1 MIKYYFYNKNS
12 HTKIMNNSKKM
23 LIWKSKENSTF
34 MVSLKKTVLAYR
46 YIDIMVK
53 KITKHGNLGEGYK
66 EIVCIIFA
74 AFV

>member
-1 MIKYYFYNKNS
+1 
-12 HTKIMNNSKKM
+12 
-23 LIWKSKENSTF
+23 

-46 YIDIMVK
+46 YIDVMVK
-53 KITKHGNLGEGYK
+53 KITKHENLGEGYK